1 MLLPNLMKEKLKKV
15 VFDPKK
21 VTVEGSLAILALGDV
36 GFDAWRKVKIA
47 YNKFSSDE
55 EQ

>member
-1 MLLPNLMKEKLKKV
+1 MSEKPKKV

-47 YNKFSSDE
+47 HNKFSSDE
-55 EQ
+55 EK

>member
-1 MLLPNLMKEKLKKV
+1 MTEKHKKI

-21 VTVEGSLAILALGDV
+21 VSVEGSLAILALGDV

-47 YNKFSSDE
+47 HNRFSSDE
-55 EQ
+55 EK

>member
-1 MLLPNLMKEKLKKV
+1 MKEKSKIV

-21 VTVEGSLAILALGDV
+21 VTPEGSLAILALGDI

-47 YNKFSSDE
+47 HNKFRSDE
-55 EQ
+55 EK

>member
-1 MLLPNLMKEKLKKV
+1 MTEKPQKI

-21 VTVEGSLAILALGDV
+21 VTAEGSLAILVLGDV

-47 YNKFSSDE
+47 HNRFSSDE
-55 EQ
+55 EK

>member
-1 MLLPNLMKEKLKKV
+1 MTEKPKKI

-47 YNKFSSDE
+47 HNRFSSNE
-55 EQ
+55 KK

>member
-1 MLLPNLMKEKLKKV
+1 MTEKPKKI

-21 VTVEGSLAILALGDV
+21 DTVEGSLAILALGDV

-47 YNKFSSDE
+47 HNRFSSDE
-55 EQ
+55 EK

>member
-1 MLLPNLMKEKLKKV
+1 MTEKPKKI
-15 VFDPKK
+15 VFDSKK

-47 YNKFSSDE
+47 HNRFSSDE
-55 EQ
+55 EK

>member
-1 MLLPNLMKEKLKKV
+1 MTEKPKKI

-21 VTVEGSLAILALGDV
+21 VTVEDSLAILALGDV

-47 YNKFSSDE
+47 HNRFSSDE
-55 EQ
+55 EK